1 MQARGKG
8 LTGTV
13 GRWSARHPWLAITL
27 WIAFVVGSVVAGNKV
42 SLVQLSASQSQAG
55 ESGKAAAL
63 LERHGLDLQPAET
76 VLVRSDTLTADAPA
90 FRATV
95 GDVLHRLAATRQ
107 VQRLQSPYATGDI
120 SADRHAALV
129 RFELPGDFQT
139 SGDKVGAA
147 VRATTAAQ
155 AAHPGFTIAEAGDG
169 TFTKA
174 VDDSTGKSTQRAES
188 LTVPATLIILI
199 ITFGGLLLA
208 GVPVALAL
216 SAVLATFGLS
226 RIASHVLPMTD
237 VTQSVVLLIG
247 MAVGVDYSL
256 FMIARAREER
266 KRGKSAMEALD
277 IATATSGRAVLV
289 SGITV
294 VAAMSGMFLTGN
306 KVFGGIALGTMMV
319 VAVAMIGSLT
329 VLPAFLAPKGA
340 GFLGRLPGAGT
351 VARVARA
358 AGRGIAAAWRVA
370 TWPVRA
376 PYGLLRRARGERS
389 LWGAILDRV
398 LARPWLSA
406 IGATAVLV
414 ALAIPAM
421 SLSLGVAPTTYGL
434 SKNLPVMKADAAIRQ
449 SFPGSPSPAV
459 VTIEGRDVT
468 SPAAKAAIAR
478 FEQAAIATGQARP
491 PFTVQVGPDRKAAQ
505 IVVPIAGNGHDAA
518 AIHASDVLRHDVV
531 QQTLGSSSAID
542 HAYLTGEAAGTNDF
556 TKLMHDRGPIVIGFV
571 LFLSFILMLVT
582 FRSLV
587 VPIKAIVL
595 NLLSVGAAYGVMV
608 TVFQHTWAQ
617 NLLGFEQ
624 SGHIESWIPIFLFV
638 ILFGLSMDYHVFI
651 LSRVRE
657 LWERGLTSDEAVA
670 QGIRST
676 AGVVTSAAA
685 VMVVVFAIFATASDL
700 GTKQIGFGLAV
711 AILLDATVIRGVLL
725 PATMKLLGDRNWW
738 LPRGLAWLPR
748 VDHGQ
753 PAVSP
758 A

>member
-1 MQARGKG
+1 MQSRGKG

-27 WIAFVVGSVVAGNKV
+27 WIAFVVGSVVAGNQF
-42 SLVQLSASQSQAG
+42 SLVKLSASQSQAG

-63 LERHGLDLQPAET
+63 LERHGLDIRATET
-76 VLVRSDTLTADAPA
+76 VLVRSKTQTVDAPGFKA
-90 FRATV
+90 AV
-95 GDVLHRLAATRQ
+95 GDLVRRLDATPN
-107 VQRLQSPYATGDI
+107 VQRIESPYTSGAI

-129 RFELPGDFQT
+129 RFEIPGEVET
-139 SGDKVGAA
+139 AGDRVAGA
-147 VRATTAAQ
+147 VRTTAAAQ
-155 AAHPGFTIAEAGDG
+155 AAHPGFTIAEAGDA
-169 TFTKA
+169 TITKA
-174 VDDSTGKSTQRAES
+174 VSDSTGKSTSRAES
-188 LTVPATLIILI
+188 LTVPATLLILI
-199 ITFGGLLLA
+199 VTFGGLLLA

-216 SAVLATFGLS
+216 SAVVATFGLA

-237 VTQSVVLLIG
+237 VTSSVVLLIG

-266 KRGKSAMEALD
+266 KQGKSAMEALD

-319 VAVAMIGSLT
+319 VAVAMVGSLT

-340 GFLGRLPGAGT
+340 GVLGRVPGA
-351 VARVARA
+351 RVVGRGARA
-358 AGRGIAAAWRVA
+358 VGRGINAVYRVA

-376 PYGLLRRARGERS
+376 PYGLLRRAKGEGS
-389 LWGAILDRV
+389 AWGAILDRV

-414 ALAIPAM
+414 ALAIPALT
-421 SLSLGVAPTTYGL
+421 LSLGFAPTTYGL
-434 SKNLPVMKADAAIRQ
+434 SKSLPVMKADTAIRQ

-468 SPAAKAAIAR
+468 SQSTKAAIDR
-478 FEQAAIATGQARP
+478 FERAALATGQARA
-491 PFTVQVGPDRKAAQ
+491 PFTVQVGPDGRAAQ
-505 IVVPIAGNGHDAA
+505 IIVPIVGTGHDAA
-518 AIHASDVLRHDVV
+518 AIHASEVLRNDVV
-531 QQTLGSSSAID
+531 PQTLGASAAID
-542 HAYLTGEAAGTNDF
+542 HAYVTGEAAGTNDF
-556 TKLMHDRGPIVIGFV
+556 TTLMKERGPIVIGFV
-571 LFLSFILMLVT
+571 LLLSFILMLVT
-582 FRSLV
+582 FRSIV
-587 VPIKAIVL
+587 IPIKAIVL
-595 NLLSVGAAYGVMV
+595 NLLSVAAAYGVMV
-608 TVFQHTWAQ
+608 TVFQHHWAQ
-617 NLLGFEQ
+617 SLLGFEE

-657 LWERGLTSDEAVA
+657 LWERGMTSDEAVA
-670 QGIRST
+670 AGIRST

-685 VMVVVFAIFATASDL
+685 VMVVVFAIFATSSEL

-711 AILLDATVIRGVLL
+711 AILLDATIIRGVLL
-725 PATMKLLGDRNWW
+725 PATMKLLGDRNWY
-738 LPRGLAWLPR
+738 LPRGLRWLPTI
-748 VDHGQ
+748 DHGQ
-753 PAVSP
+753 PQISP

>member
-1 MQARGKG
+1 MQTRGKG

-13 GRWSARHPWLAITL
+13 GRWSSRHPWLAITL
-27 WIAFVVGSVVAGNKV
+27 WVAFVVGSVVAGNQF
-42 SLVQLSASQSQAG
+42 SLVKLSASQSQAG

-63 LERHGLDLQPAET
+63 LERHGLDVRANET
-76 VLVRSDTLTADAPA
+76 VLVRSPAFTVDAPA
-90 FRATV
+90 FKAAVNDLVR
-95 GDVLHRLAATRQ
+95 RLDAAPN
-107 VQRLQSPYATGDI
+107 VQRIESPYASGAV

-129 RFELPGDFQT
+129 RFEIPGQVET
-139 SGDKVGAA
+139 AGDRVAGA
-147 VRATTAAQ
+147 VHTTAAVQ
-155 AAHPGFTIAEAGDG
+155 AAHPGFTIAEAGDA
-169 TFTKA
+169 TITKA
-174 VDDSTGKSTQRAES
+174 VSDSTGKSTSRAES
-188 LTVPATLIILI
+188 LTVPATLLILV

-216 SAVLATFGLS
+216 SAVLATFGLA

-237 VTQSVVLLIG
+237 VTSSVVLLIG

-256 FMIARAREER
+256 FMIARAHEER
-266 KRGKSAMEALD
+266 KRGRSQLEALD

-319 VAVAMIGSLT
+319 VAVAMVGSLT

-340 GFLGRLPGAGT
+340 GFLGRVPGAHAVG
-351 VARVARA
+351 RVARA
-358 AGRGIAAAWRVA
+358 VGRGIDAVYRVV

-376 PYGLLRRARGERS
+376 PYGLVRRAKGEGS
-389 LWGAILDRV
+389 VWGAILDRV
-398 LARPWLSA
+398 LARPWLSVV
-406 IGATAVLV
+406 GATAVLV
-414 ALAIPAM
+414 ALAIPAL
-421 SLSLGVAPTTYGL
+421 SLSLGFAPTSYGL

-459 VTIEGRDVT
+459 VTIESRDVT
-468 SPAAKAAIAR
+468 SQATKAAIDR
-478 FEQAAIATGQARP
+478 FEQAALATGQARA
-491 PFTVQVGPDRKAAQ
+491 PFTVQVGPDGRAAQ
-505 IVVPIAGNGHDAA
+505 IIVPIAGNGHDAA

-531 QQTLGSSSAID
+531 PQTLGASAAID

-556 TKLMHDRGPIVIGFV
+556 TQLMRDRGPIVIGFV

-587 VPIKAIVL
+587 IPIKAIVL
-595 NLLSVGAAYGVMV
+595 NLLSVAAAYGVMV
-608 TVFQHTWAQ
+608 TVFQHHWAQ
-617 NLLGFEQ
+617 SLLGFEE

-657 LWERGLTSDEAVA
+657 LWERGMTSDEAVA
-670 QGIRST
+670 AGIRST

-685 VMVVVFAIFATASDL
+685 VMVVVFAIFATSSEL

-711 AILLDATVIRGVLL
+711 AILLDATIIRGVLL

-738 LPRGLAWLPR
+738 LPRSLRWLPTI
-748 VDHGQ
+748 DHGQ
-753 PAVSP
+753 PQISP